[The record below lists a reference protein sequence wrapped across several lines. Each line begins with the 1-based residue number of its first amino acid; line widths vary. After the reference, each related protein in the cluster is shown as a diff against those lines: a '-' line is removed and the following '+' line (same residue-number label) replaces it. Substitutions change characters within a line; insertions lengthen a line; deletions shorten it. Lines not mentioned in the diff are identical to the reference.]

1 MVLSQD
7 VDVDRAESKQIES
20 SDLKTQVANTNL
32 LWQKETKNIMQVNY
46 PKTNIYSARMDDMY
60 NILLLYLANY
70 ISGEP
75 NRITTKSIH
84 DNLIYL

>member
-1 MVLSQD
+1 M
-7 VDVDRAESKQIES
+7 AKGNEKY
-20 SDLKTQVANTNL
+20 
-32 LWQKETKNIMQVNY
+32 MQVNF